1 MEERRA
7 QIAEENEE
15 KERLHNLEIARR
27 KKKKTEEAA
36 ELEAHHSTE
45 ASKSGFE
52 AGGGGHES
60 YAGDITE
67 RKVLF

>member
-27 KKKKTEEAA
+27 KKKKEEAA

-45 ASKSGFE
+45 ASNNGFE
-52 AGGGGHES
+52 AGGAGHEA